1 MDSKEIKEKIKRFNK
16 RWGIVDD
23 SSYEEEFEKFRT
35 RIFNIMQNIDNHV
48 TKEGILTFC
57 QILGIKET
65 WRTRGIYSSYYST
78 NIIDALYREKDE
90 KRFYQLLEIVFLLP
104 IQTTIDYDTMHRYNK
119 EILYREVANAIEL
132 SNINLAIT
140 AKDGEVILYPRG
152 EEALDEKLVDEVL
165 SFLNENSQEHFVK
178 ALRFYQKGTNKD
190 FIESAE
196 SLRRALEE
204 FLRFKL
210 NNNKGLDKNI
220 LGLQKVLKGYKCDPN
235 LRKII
240 FQIFSY
246 LDQYFNENSKHKDGD
261 INEPENEFLIY
272 QTGLLIRYI
281 HKVLK

>member
-1 MDSKEIKEKIKRFNK
+1 MDYKEIKEKIKRFNK

-35 RIFNIMQNIDNHV
+35 RIFNIIQHIDNYV
-48 TKEGILTFC
+48 TEEGISTFC

-65 WRTRGIYSSYYST
+65 REYIGFGDRYSK
-78 NIIDALYREKDE
+78 NIINALDREKDE
-90 KRFYQLLEIVFLLP
+90 KRFYKLLEIVCSLP
-104 IQTTIDYDTMHRYNK
+104 FQTVTSYDRMYRYSSK
-119 EILYREVANAIEL
+119 EDLYREVANAIEL
-132 SNINLAIT
+132 SNVNLSIT
-140 AKDGEVILYPRG
+140 VTDKEGILYPRG
-152 EEALDEKLVDEVL
+152 EEVLDEKLVDEAL

-220 LGLQKVLKGYKCDPN
+220 LELQKVLKDYKSDPN
-235 LRKII
+235 LRNII

-272 QTGLLIRYI
+272 QTGLLMRYI

>member
-35 RIFNIMQNIDNHV
+35 RIFNIMQDIDNHV

-65 WRTRGIYSSYYST
+65 WRTRGIYGSYYST
-78 NIIDALYREKDE
+78 NIIEALYREKDE

-165 SFLNENSQEHFVK
+165 SFLNKNSQEHFVK

-240 FQIFSY
+240 SQIFSY

>member
-48 TKEGILTFC
+48 TKEGISTFC

-132 SNINLAIT
+132 SNIN
-140 AKDGEVILYPRG
+140 AK
-152 EEALDEKLVDEVL
+152 
-165 SFLNENSQEHFVK
+165 F
-178 ALRFYQKGTNKD
+178 
-190 FIESAE
+190 
-196 SLRRALEE
+196 
-204 FLRFKL
+204 
-210 NNNKGLDKNI
+210 
-220 LGLQKVLKGYKCDPN
+220 
-235 LRKII
+235 
-240 FQIFSY
+240 
-246 LDQYFNENSKHKDGD
+246 
-261 INEPENEFLIY
+261 
-272 QTGLLIRYI
+272 
-281 HKVLK
+281 